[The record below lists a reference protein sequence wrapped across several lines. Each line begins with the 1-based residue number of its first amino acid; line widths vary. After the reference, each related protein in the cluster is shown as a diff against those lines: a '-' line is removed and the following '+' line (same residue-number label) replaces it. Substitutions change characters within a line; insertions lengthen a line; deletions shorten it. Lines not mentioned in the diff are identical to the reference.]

1 MDFKWV
7 LNSIY
12 GRVIVVLFW
21 NILTYH
27 QGFAFHITWNF
38 EWTGS
43 YPLDNLVI
51 SRTWTI
57 VFGPKCTIGMAR
69 RFSSVMVFVRLPSIS
84 FAIRAVHEKRINPK
98 LFMLTQNFSVL
109 IKLQLSS
116 AVHGVLKNTVFSLK
130 RTLESILRYPL
141 EVVFSVKTKEITDG
155 KLWMTTLLSFEIYYY
170 CR

>member
-1 MDFKWV
+1 
-7 LNSIY
+7 
-12 GRVIVVLFW
+12 
-21 NILTYH
+21 
-27 QGFAFHITWNF
+27 
-38 EWTGS
+38 
-43 YPLDNLVI
+43 
-51 SRTWTI
+51 
-57 VFGPKCTIGMAR
+57 
-69 RFSSVMVFVRLPSIS
+69 MVFVRLPSIS

-155 KLWMTTLLSFEIYYY
+155 KL
-170 CR
+170 